1 MPEATFNLQ
10 SKEKVGSWPHAASQ
24 LGSPWAFFLSL
35 SLSHMLFILP
45 QGVIDLE
52 ALGKKGYSV
61 PKAGTIQVVS
71 GSWAPV
77 AAWGGDIP

>member
-1 MPEATFNLQ
+1 MRESQA
-10 SKEKVGSWPHAASQ
+10 HAGSQ
-24 LGSPWAFFLSL
+24 LGSPSAFF
-35 SLSHMLFILP
+35 LSHMLFILP

-71 GSWAPV
+71 HSLDCSSTLWKELDGLWLPCL
-77 AAWGGDIP
+77 WGICSVTF